1 MYFRSALVWLIFGV
15 VAFASGGLRQ
25 AVLVPR
31 LGEQTAHQI
40 GSVIVAGIISVIV
53 IWFVRRLGPTASEA
67 LTIGILW
74 VAMTIAFEIGFFRFG
89 MGEPWGRLVQDYNI
103 VRGRLWLLVL
113 IVQLVTP
120 YLVVRRFQ
128 RGAAISGQA

>member
-1 MYFRSALVWLIFGV
+1 MYLRSALVWLLFGV

-31 LGEQTAHQI
+31 LGEHLAHQV
-40 GSVIVAGIISVIV
+40 GSVIVAAVIGLIA
-53 IWFVRRLGPTASEA
+53 IWFIRSLGPTASEA

-74 VAMTIAFEIGFFRFG
+74 ATMSVAFELGYFRFG
-89 MGEPWGRLVQDYNI
+89 MGEPWGRLAQDYNI
-103 VRGRLWLLVL
+103 FQGRLWLLVL

-120 YLVVRRFQ
+120 YVVVQRKRR
-128 RGAAISGQA
+128 RAVM